1 MGKAREASREG
12 RGRIAKAALKA
23 PIHLYRI
30 ALSPL
35 VGWRCRHLPSCSAY
49 ALEAI
54 EVNGAW
60 RGFWL
65 ALSRMARCHPWG
77 SDGLDPVPDIAEMR
91 VPWWAPWRYGRWTGA
106 HITKRFSGSR
116 HDAMP

>member
-1 MGKAREASREG
+1 MARAGKARRWSRG
-12 RGRIAKAALKA
+12 GAAKAALKA
-23 PIHLYRI
+23 PIHLYRA

-35 VGWRCRHLPSCSAY
+35 IGWRCRHVPSCSSY

-54 EVNGAW
+54 ERNGAW

-77 SDGLDPVPDIAEMR
+77 SDGLDPPPDIAEMR
-91 VPWWAPWRYGRWTGA
+91 VPWWAPWRYGQWTGA
-106 HITKRFSGSR
+106 HITERFAPSR
-116 HDAMP
+116 RDDAA